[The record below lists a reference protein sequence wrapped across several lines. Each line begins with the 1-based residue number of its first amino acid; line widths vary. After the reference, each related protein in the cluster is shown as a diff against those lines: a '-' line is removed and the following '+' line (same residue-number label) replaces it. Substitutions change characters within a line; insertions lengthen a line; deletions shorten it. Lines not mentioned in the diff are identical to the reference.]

1 MKIQKW
7 EWALLALV
15 LGIGA
20 WLRFSHLDLLE
31 FQGDEAYASNLA
43 LDFVSHGRL
52 PLAGLMSSVGV
63 TNPPLFIYLLIPL
76 FAISTNPTVV
86 SCGIALLSL
95 ASVAVCW
102 RIGRR
107 YYGPV
112 AGIVAAAF
120 FAVSPWAVIYSR
132 KIWAQDFVPIFA
144 TATLW
149 ALHAVVLGKR
159 PRAIFWVVLL
169 PLCVV
174 QIHFSGLAMT
184 AGVLAVLVWLRP
196 RIDWRFAA
204 GGLAAAVV
212 VMLPYLRLQS
222 QTDWADVKQAMNT
235 VGGGQHW
242 EQLNGITT
250 HPVTGYRLPSRGY
263 LGYALDIMNG
273 GDIADVLG
281 ISANSA
287 VDSQGVYAHKADGT
301 RKYFAQSLTLGD
313 WLLLVQRIA
322 FVAALVWVAV
332 VAVRGLKKFKVED
345 DAARAAWLLALWTV
359 VPLAVFFVTGLWV
372 YLTYF
377 VILYPVHFLACG
389 AAAEK
394 LAAKQRRLVAVA
406 VVVLAAGNVV
416 FMLDYYSFVGNNGGA
431 QGTFGTA
438 LGYKQA
444 ATRFLAGQGGE
455 RLRRESEIQLKLATS
470 RSREE
475 SARLAQSLGQPM
487 LVELNHE
494 GRPEMPQLEWPLL
507 ITQAPESGTAL
518 STNTTVVLVDGN
530 REALS
535 PQLWQQLAALP
546 QTNFGPI
553 RLYFVQR

>member
-1 MKIQKW
+1 MKIRKW

-15 LGIGA
+15 LVTGA

-76 FAISTNPTVV
+76 FAISTNPTIV

-95 ASVAVCW
+95 GAVAACW

-112 AGIVAAAF
+112 AGLVAAAF

-149 ALHAVVLGKR
+149 ALHTLVLGKR
-159 PRAIFWVVLL
+159 PKAVFWVVLL

-184 AGVLAVLVWLRP
+184 AGVLAVLLALRP
-196 RIDWRFAA
+196 RIDWRYAA
-204 GGLAAAVV
+204 GGLAAAVLLMV
-212 VMLPYLRLQS
+212 PYLRLQS
-222 QTDWADVKQAMNT
+222 ETDWADIKQAMNT

-242 EQLNGITT
+242 DQLNGITT
-250 HPVTGYRLPSRGY
+250 HPVTGYRLPSRDY
-263 LGYALDIMNG
+263 LAYALDIMNG

-287 VDSQGVYAHKADGT
+287 VDSQLVYAHKGDGT
-301 RKYFAQSLTLGD
+301 QKYFAQSLTLGD
-313 WLLLVQRIA
+313 WLLLVQRIV
-322 FVAALVWVAV
+322 FVAALAWIGF
-332 VAVRGLKKFKVED
+332 VAVRGLKKFTVEG
-345 DAARAAWLLALWTV
+345 DAARAGWLLVLWTV

-377 VILYPVHFLACG
+377 VILYPVHFLVCG

-394 LAAKQRRLVAVA
+394 LAAKQRWLVAAAVA
-406 VVVLAAGNVV
+406 VLVAGNVV

-431 QGTFGTA
+431 QGTFGSA
-438 LGYKQA
+438 LGYKQT

-455 RLRRESEIQLKLATS
+455 RLRRESELQLALATS

-475 SARLAQSLGQPM
+475 RARLAQSLGQPM
-487 LVELNHE
+487 LLELNHQ
-494 GRPEMPQLEWPLL
+494 GQPEMPQMEWPLL
-507 ITQAPESGTAL
+507 ITQAPGAETAL
-518 STNTTVVLVDGN
+518 STNTAVVLVDRN
-530 REALS
+530 REAL
-535 PQLWQQLAALP
+535 PPELWQRLAAYP
-546 QTNFGPI
+546 ATNFGPI
-553 RLYFVQR
+553 WLYFVQR